1 MSRGPC
7 PPHHGSG
14 GIYPPSPTD
23 DGVSFVYTEQ
33 KQKGAVYNVYAAS
46 DIVSA
51 DGTVV
56 YKKDALVKAG
66 LTTGDDGSAT
76 LDNLYLGK
84 YVVKECRHHKIWYAQ
99 AKARRSPFPMLEAT

>member
-1 MSRGPC
+1 MKLVIGDTVKQTVTDAEQMASLTVYKLGEVLT
-7 PPHHGSG
+7 GAKV
-14 GIYPPSPTD
+14 TD

-33 KQKGAVYNVYAAS
+33 KQKGAVYNVYAAE

-51 DGTVV
+51 DGTII

-76 LDNLYLGK
+76 LDKLSLI
-84 YVVKECRHHKIWYAQ
+84 HI
-99 AKARRSPFPMLEAT
+99 